1 MILANYQRSRD
12 QDVDSV
18 IDYGNYSLFCQNTN
32 GKAYHHLLLKEDM
45 KFDIA
50 AAERALEFVAQNNGV
65 TVEEVREEIAAAIR
79 LASAQPDGDHSGT
92 PPSPESLIAY
102 AAEETVNR
110 IMQLA

>member
-1 MILANYQRSRD
+1 MPNVNMFLTERY
-12 QDVDSV
+12 
-18 IDYGNYSLFCQNTN
+18 T
-32 GKAYHHLLLKEDM
+32 LLRKGKEDM

-50 AAERALEFVAQNNGV
+50 AAERALELVAQNNGV
-65 TVEEVREEIAAAIR
+65 TVEEVREEVAAAIS
-79 LASAQPDGDHSGT
+79 LVSVQAANSDHSGT

>member
-1 MILANYQRSRD
+1 MLTRTV
-12 QDVDSV
+12 DVL
-18 IDYGNYSLFCQNTN
+18 IKPQPEKG
-32 GKAYHHLLLKEDM
+32 KEDM

-50 AAERALEFVAQNNGV
+50 AAEQALELVAQNNGV
-65 TVEEVREEIAAAIR
+65 TVEEVREEIAAAIS
-79 LASAQPDGDHSGT
+79 LASAQATDGGHSGT

>member
-1 MILANYQRSRD
+1 MLTRTV
-12 QDVDSV
+12 DVL
-18 IDYGNYSLFCQNTN
+18 IKPQPEKG
-32 GKAYHHLLLKEDM
+32 KEDM

-65 TVEEVREEIAAAIR
+65 TVEEREEIAAAIS
-79 LASAQPDGDHSGT
+79 LASAQAADNDHSGT

>member
-1 MILANYQRSRD
+1 MLTRTV
-12 QDVDSV
+12 DVL
-18 IDYGNYSLFCQNTN
+18 IKPQPEK
-32 GKAYHHLLLKEDM
+32 GKKDM

-50 AAERALEFVAQNNGV
+50 AAERALELVAQNNGV
-65 TVEEVREEIAAAIR
+65 TVEEVREEIAAAIS
-79 LASAQPDGDHSGT
+79 LASAQPDDDHSGT

>member
-1 MILANYQRSRD
+1 MLSHSQRK
-12 QDVDSV
+12 
-18 IDYGNYSLFCQNTN
+18 
-32 GKAYHHLLLKEDM
+32 GKKDM

-65 TVEEVREEIAAAIR
+65 TVEEVREEIAAAIS
-79 LASAQPDGDHSGT
+79 LASAQAADNDHSGT

-102 AAEETVNR
+102 AAEEPVNR

>member
-1 MILANYQRSRD
+1 
-12 QDVDSV
+12 
-18 IDYGNYSLFCQNTN
+18 
-32 GKAYHHLLLKEDM
+32 M

-65 TVEEVREEIAAAIR
+65 TVEEVREEIAAAIS
-79 LASAQPDGDHSGT
+79 LASAQAADGGLSGT
-92 PPSPESLIAY
+92 PPSPENLIAY

>member
-1 MILANYQRSRD
+1 MLTRTV
-12 QDVDSV
+12 DVL
-18 IDYGNYSLFCQNTN
+18 IKPQPEKG
-32 GKAYHHLLLKEDM
+32 KEDM

-65 TVEEVREEIAAAIR
+65 TVEEVREEIAAAIS
-79 LASAQPDGDHSGT
+79 LASAQAADGGHSGT

>member
-1 MILANYQRSRD
+1 MLTRTV
-12 QDVDSV
+12 DVL
-18 IDYGNYSLFCQNTN
+18 IKPQPEKG
-32 GKAYHHLLLKEDM
+32 KEDM

-50 AAERALEFVAQNNGV
+50 AAERALELVAQNNGV
-65 TVEEVREEIAAAIR
+65 TVEEVRKEIAAAIS
-79 LASAQPDGDHSGT
+79 LASAQAADGGLSGT

>member
-1 MILANYQRSRD
+1 MLTRTV
-12 QDVDSV
+12 DVL
-18 IDYGNYSLFCQNTN
+18 IKPQPEKG
-32 GKAYHHLLLKEDM
+32 KEDM

-65 TVEEVREEIAAAIR
+65 TVEEVREEIAAIR

>member
-1 MILANYQRSRD
+1 MLTRTV
-12 QDVDSV
+12 DVL
-18 IDYGNYSLFCQNTN
+18 IKPQPEKG
-32 GKAYHHLLLKEDM
+32 KEDM

-65 TVEEVREEIAAAIR
+65 TVEEVREEIAAAIS

-92 PPSPESLIAY
+92 PPPESLIAY

>member
-1 MILANYQRSRD
+1 MLSHSQRK
-12 QDVDSV
+12 
-18 IDYGNYSLFCQNTN
+18 
-32 GKAYHHLLLKEDM
+32 GKKDM

-65 TVEEVREEIAAAIR
+65 TVEEVREEIAAAIS
-79 LASAQPDGDHSGT
+79 LASAQAADNDHSGT

>member
-1 MILANYQRSRD
+1 MLTRTV
-12 QDVDSV
+12 DVL
-18 IDYGNYSLFCQNTN
+18 IKPQPEKG
-32 GKAYHHLLLKEDM
+32 KEDM

-50 AAERALEFVAQNNGV
+50 AAERALELVAQNNGV
-65 TVEEVREEIAAAIR
+65 TVEEVRKEIAAAIS
-79 LASAQPDGDHSGT
+79 LASAQASDSGHSGT

>member
-1 MILANYQRSRD
+1 MLTRTV
-12 QDVDSV
+12 DVLIKS
-18 IDYGNYSLFCQNTN
+18 QPEK
-32 GKAYHHLLLKEDM
+32 GKKDM

-50 AAERALEFVAQNNGV
+50 AAERALELVAQNNGV
-65 TVEEVREEIAAAIR
+65 TVEEVREEIAAAII
-79 LASAQPDGDHSGT
+79 LASAQAADTDHSGT

>member
-1 MILANYQRSRD
+1 MLSHSQRKR
-12 QDVDSV
+12 
-18 IDYGNYSLFCQNTN
+18 
-32 GKAYHHLLLKEDM
+32 KKDM

-65 TVEEVREEIAAAIR
+65 TVEEVREEIAAAIS
-79 LASAQPDGDHSGT
+79 LASAQAADNDHSGT

>member
-1 MILANYQRSRD
+1 
-12 QDVDSV
+12 
-18 IDYGNYSLFCQNTN
+18 
-32 GKAYHHLLLKEDM
+32 M

-50 AAERALEFVAQNNGV
+50 AAERALELVAQNNGV
-65 TVEEVREEIAAAIR
+65 TVEEVREEIAAAIS
-79 LASAQPDGDHSGT
+79 LAQPDGDHSGT

>member
-1 MILANYQRSRD
+1 MFRQYFLFLGVKIVLTRTV
-12 QDVDSV
+12 DVL
-18 IDYGNYSLFCQNTN
+18 IKPQPEKG
-32 GKAYHHLLLKEDM
+32 KEDM

-65 TVEEVREEIAAAIR
+65 TVEEVREEIAAAIS
-79 LASAQPDGDHSGT
+79 LASAQAADGGHSGT

>member
-1 MILANYQRSRD
+1 MLTRTV
-12 QDVDSV
+12 DVL
-18 IDYGNYSLFCQNTN
+18 IKPQPEKG
-32 GKAYHHLLLKEDM
+32 KEDM

-50 AAERALEFVAQNNGV
+50 AAEQALELVAQNNGV
-65 TVEEVREEIAAAIR
+65 TVEEVREEIAAAIS
-79 LASAQPDGDHSGT
+79 LASAQAADGGHSGT

>member
-1 MILANYQRSRD
+1 MLTRTV
-12 QDVDSV
+12 DVL
-18 IDYGNYSLFCQNTN
+18 IKPQPEK
-32 GKAYHHLLLKEDM
+32 GKKDM

-65 TVEEVREEIAAAIR
+65 TVEEVREEIAAAIS
-79 LASAQPDGDHSGT
+79 LASAQAADGGHSGT

>member
-1 MILANYQRSRD
+1 MLTRTV
-12 QDVDSV
+12 DVL
-18 IDYGNYSLFCQNTN
+18 IKPQPEKG
-32 GKAYHHLLLKEDM
+32 KEDM

-65 TVEEVREEIAAAIR
+65 TVEEVREEIAAAIS
-79 LASAQPDGDHSGT
+79 LASAQAADNDYSGT

>member
-1 MILANYQRSRD
+1 MLTRTV
-12 QDVDSV
+12 DVL
-18 IDYGNYSLFCQNTN
+18 IKPQPEK
-32 GKAYHHLLLKEDM
+32 GKKDM

-50 AAERALEFVAQNNGV
+50 AAEQALELVAQNNGV
-65 TVEEVREEIAAAIR
+65 TVEEVREEIAAAIS
-79 LASAQPDGDHSGT
+79 LASAQAADGGHSGT